1 MILIKKR
8 FLGKATGHN
17 DHYISMGGQMSKIG
31 GNWPLTD
38 PCLEHRGSNINQEIL
53 NRKHY

>member
-1 MILIKKR
+1 MCLVNEFKFQENKFKIAQKNLQKIKIILIKKR

-31 GNWPLTD
+31 GN
-38 PCLEHRGSNINQEIL
+38 
-53 NRKHY
+53 

>member
-8 FLGKATGHN
+8 FLGKATGQN

-31 GNWPLTD
+31 GN
-38 PCLEHRGSNINQEIL
+38 
-53 NRKHY
+53 